1 MLPFKMKTET
11 DMEKYRAD
19 TFFTKEVE
27 TLAWI
32 KSFNPKGVF
41 VDIGANIGVYSLYA
55 ASLFPEM
62 TVIACEPVQANFNRL
77 CENIKLNGFK
87 NVIPLPV
94 AVGWGKVRVVDLHIK
109 SEGVGDS
116 GSQMDAPVDEHRQAY
131 EATDV
136 QKTICIPF
144 GLIEAMT
151 DVAPNYVKVD
161 VDGQEHRIAQGLVT
175 PFRSCLRPS
184 IESILIE
191 VNKEANSVED
201 FSALFGKCFEID
213 HSFDGSDHSS
223 HRRGGNPE
231 NVIWR
236 RK

>member
-1 MLPFKMKTET
+1 MLPFQMVVDSEMQRYRYET
-11 DMEKYRAD
+11 
-19 TFFTKEVE
+19 FWTKEPE
-27 TLAWI
+27 TVAWI
-32 KSFNPKGVF
+32 KSFNPQGVF
-41 VDIGANIGVYSLYA
+41 VDIGANIGIYSLYA

-62 TVIACEPVQANFNRL
+62 TVIACEPVHANFNRL

-94 AVGWGKVRVVDLHIK
+94 AVGWGRIRVVDLHIK
-109 SEGVGDS
+109 SDGVGDS
-116 GSQMDAPVDEHRQAY
+116 GSQIESPIDEHGQTY

-151 DVAPNYVKVD
+151 DAAPNYVKVD
-161 VDGQEHRIAQGLVT
+161 VDGEEYRIAEGFQD
-175 PFRSCLRPS
+175 FQHLRIWTS

-191 VNKEANSVED
+191 VNKEVNPVED
-201 FSALFGKCFEID
+201 FSKLFGKCFEID
-213 HSFDGSDHSS
+213 HSFDNNHSNE
-223 HRRGGNPE
+223 RRGGNPE